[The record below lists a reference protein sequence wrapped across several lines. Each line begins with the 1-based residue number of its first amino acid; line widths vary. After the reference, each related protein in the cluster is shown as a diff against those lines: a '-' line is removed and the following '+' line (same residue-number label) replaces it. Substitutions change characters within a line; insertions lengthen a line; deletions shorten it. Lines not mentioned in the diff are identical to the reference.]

1 MDAAELDALAGSL
14 RERLLREA
22 GAGEREGGGD
32 LLARIRA
39 LVDREAAAL
48 DEGARARLAAA
59 VAQRSFG
66 LGPLEPLLG
75 DPAVDEVMVNG
86 VGAVCKGVSRVV
98 TSAVISRT

>member
-1 MDAAELDALAGSL
+1 MTNPEPPGARPAGKVPRASAELDALAGTL
-14 RERLLREA
+14 RERLLRDA
-22 GAGEREGGGD
+22 GQDSGGD

-48 DEGARARLAAA
+48 DEDARTRLAAA

-86 VGAVCKGVSRVV
+86 VG
-98 TSAVISRT
+98 